1 MARTLDPVANAVR
14 RDAFIDVGERL
25 VRTKGYERM
34 SIQDILD
41 ELGAS
46 RGAFYHYFDSKAALL
61 EAVVERMVDTAL
73 AAMRPVID
81 DPERSAVQKLSDF
94 FGGIAQWKSE
104 RRDLMLGLMDVWLA
118 DENAIVREKFRK
130 DALPRIVPL
139 LRELI
144 EQGNTEGSFHVAD
157 PEGAARI
164 VVTLLQGMN
173 EMAVEVFVAN
183 ARGEATR
190 ADAHR
195 ILDPYVPA
203 IDRILGAH
211 GAPLRLFDP
220 QVLDEWFV

>member
-14 RDAFIDVGERL
+14 RDAFVDVGERL

-61 EAVVERMVDTAL
+61 EAVVERMTDTAL
-73 AAMRPVID
+73 AAMVPTIEASDRT
-81 DPERSAVQKLSDF
+81 AVEKLGDF

-104 RRDLMLGLMDVWLA
+104 RRDLVLGLMDVWLA

-130 DALPRIVPL
+130 DLMPRVVPL
-139 LRELI
+139 LRRLI
-144 EQGNTEGSFHVAD
+144 EQGVAEGRFDVSD
-157 PEGAARI
+157 CEGAAR
-164 VVTLLQGMN
+164 VVVALVQGMN
-173 EMAVEVFVAN
+173 EAAIDIYMAN

-190 ADAHR
+190 DDAYR
-195 ILDPYVPA
+195 LFDSYVPA
-203 IDRILGAH
+203 LDRILGVT
-211 GAPLRLFDP
+211 GEPLRLLDRR
-220 QVLDEWFV
+220 VIDEWFT